1 LFYLTIAGLDFLIPF
16 CKQHLIGDERT
27 RVNFA
32 MQGSSMSGPGAYS
45 TLCEN
50 LISQQMGG
58 APAML
63 VTSCSAA
70 LEIAAILLNLQPN
83 DEVIMPS
90 YTFITTATSVAL
102 RGATPVFVDVDNVT
116 FNIDPHA
123 VKRAITPRTKAIFV
137 VHYAGVPADMTRL
150 TQIAQPHGIKIV
162 EDAAQAYGSSLNG
175 QPAGSLG
182 AMSCFSF
189 HGTKNISAGEG
200 GALVINDPDLVERAE
215 IVREK
220 GSDRK
225 RFLAGAVQF
234 YTWQDIGSSYVT
246 NEMTAAFL
254 SAQLEGATAI
264 NARRVQQWN
273 FYKEAL
279 AEPTRKGHFNLPDP
293 PDTCAHNGHCFFVMT
308 KNKEARSDLS
318 QFLSARGITAVS
330 HYVPLHSSPAGKRL
344 ARHEGEMHSTDRA
357 GDCLLRLPLW
367 HDMGDAQEIVVN
379 AVHEWC
385 AR

>member
-1 LFYLTIAGLDFLIPF
+1 MIPF
-16 CKQHLIGDERT
+16 CRQHVSGNEQT
-27 RVNFA
+27 RVDLA
-32 MQGSSMSGPGAYS
+32 MQGASMSGPGAYS

-70 LEIAAILLNLQPN
+70 LEIAGILLNLQLG

-90 YTFITTATSVAL
+90 YTFITTATSVVL
-102 RGATPVFVDVDNVT
+102 RGATPVFVDVDGVT
-116 FNIDPHA
+116 FNIDPDA

-137 VHYAGVPADMTRL
+137 VHYAGVPVNMSRL

-175 QPAGSLG
+175 QPVGSLG

-225 RFLAGAVQF
+225 RFLEGAVQF

-254 SAQLEGATAI
+254 SAQLEGARAI
-264 NARRVQQWN
+264 NAQRVQQWN

-279 AEPTRKGHFNLPDP
+279 AELARKGYFDLPDP
-293 PDTCAHNGHCFFVMT
+293 PNNCAHNGHCFFVVT
-308 KNKEARSDLS
+308 KNKEARSNLV
-318 QFLSARGITAVS
+318 QFLSARGVTAVS
-330 HYVPLHSSPAGKRL
+330 HYVPLHSAPAGKRL
-344 ARHEGEMHSTDRA
+344 ARHEGSMHSTDRA

-367 HDMGDAQEIVVN
+367 HDMANAQMFVVN
-379 AVHEWC
+379 ALQEWC
-385 AR
+385 SQ